1 MGSKS
6 ISLPEGLEKQI
17 DERIEQKKKDYQN
30 FSEFVREA
38 LRDKLKN
45 ETELYPIEIQR
56 LIEQGKDPEGKSIEE
71 IKEEFD
77 IE

>member
-17 DERIEQKKKDYQN
+17 NERIEEKKDYQN

-38 LRDKLKN
+38 LRDKLRE

-56 LIEQGKDPEGKSIEE
+56 LIKQGEEPEGKTIEE
-71 IKEEFD
+71 IKD
-77 IE
+77 KLNIE

>member
-1 MGSKS
+1 MSSKS

-17 DERIEQKKKDYQN
+17 NQRIEEKKDYQN

-38 LRDKLKN
+38 LRDKLRE
-45 ETELYPIEIQR
+45 ETELYPIEIKR
-56 LIEQGKDPEGKSIEE
+56 LIEQGKEPETVSHEE